1 MKSKQRTNLP
11 IREAQLHLSFV
22 AQVKLV
28 VGEDGE
34 LSIGDVES
42 PTAPTA
48 PPRTKEDIARLS
60 SLFHTKDRNFTR
72 IRANRVGCGG
82 TTWNN
87 CITGSSQESRHHTSP
102 PHHEATAKVRY
113 LMDNY
118 CNAG

>member
-60 SLFHTKDRNFTR
+60 SLIFVCLF
-72 IRANRVGCGG
+72 VCLFLFF
-82 TTWNN
+82 
-87 CITGSSQESRHHTSP
+87 CLF
-102 PHHEATAKVRY
+102 V
-113 LMDNY
+113 
-118 CNAG
+118 

>member
-60 SLFHTKDRNFTR
+60 SLIYVCLFVFVLFVCLFDQ
-72 IRANRVGCGG
+72 GG
-82 TTWNN
+82 H
-87 CITGSSQESRHHTSP
+87 CQVVQSHLCFF
-102 PHHEATAKVRY
+102 VCFC
-113 LMDNY
+113 LFV
-118 CNAG
+118 

>member
-72 IRANRVGCGG
+72 IRANRVGC
-82 TTWNN
+82 
-87 CITGSSQESRHHTSP
+87 SKLRHHL
-102 PHHEATAKVRY
+102 E
-113 LMDNY
+113 
-118 CNAG
+118 